1 MSPSPAERAEVLR
14 RQIDEAGK
22 AYHERDEQLIPDVE
36 YDRLVRE
43 LRALEV
49 AHPAS
54 IGRGGRH
61 FGSRKNSARFN
72 LKEVEKRVSIVR
84 RQIEE
89 ANHAY
94 HDLDAPIIPD
104 IEYDALV
111 RELERIEAE
120 YPQFI
125 TSESPTSK
133 VGGSNFVSF
142 TKVAHSQPML
152 SLSNAFSEDEVKT
165 FVKRIVAHTR
175 RSKPVFSVEPKFDG
189 LAMSLRYEKGEL
201 VKGITRGDGRVGED
215 VTENVRT
222 ISVIPKRISGGGVPA
237 VLEVRGEV
245 FMPHKGFNEFNERAL
260 RERRKP
266 LANPRNGAAGSMRQ
280 LDSRVTAKRPL
291 SFFAY
296 GVGEVIFEADLFEES
311 ESWNELAHSQV
322 LKQLSKWSFPVSELV
337 DTVMGERGLLE
348 YYERMQQARESLPF
362 DIDGVVYK
370 LDDRAGQEQMG
381 FVARAPRWAI
391 AHKFPAQEQTTTVE
405 AIEIQIGRTGAAT
418 PVARLAP
425 VAVAG
430 VIVSN
435 ATLHNADQI
444 QRLDV
449 RVGDTVIVRR
459 AGDVI
464 PEVVSVIADRRPA
477 GTTPWQMPS
486 QCPVCGS
493 EIVREEGAAAWRC
506 SGELSCPAQRKEA
519 IAHFASRR
527 AMDID
532 GLGGKYIET
541 LVDAGI
547 VRGVADLYRLQ
558 RDQLLQLKLVL
569 DAQSP
574 EALANQIGLHLPP
587 EGSGDYLRG
596 LLKLDGSDEGWRA
609 QALAMPA
616 TFSWNTK
623 KIATKW
629 ADNLIAA
636 IGASRTT
643 TLERLLFALG
653 IEHVGESTAK
663 ALATWFGD
671 LELIRHLPWPLFK
684 RVPDIGGEVARSLG
698 HFFEQAGNQEAIDA
712 LLQVGQVRISDVH
725 PPIAKLREGLDFAQM
740 LVEAEIPGIT
750 RLRAEKLVAM
760 LPDAASVLDAE
771 PVRFVA
777 AGLPNEI
784 ALGLADWLD
793 SEGHGPMLLKAEDYR
808 QKLLSLAPEQG
819 EQAVGPLEGQTAVL
833 TGTLSQMK
841 RDEAKARL
849 EALGAKVASSVSK
862 KTSFVVA
869 GAEAGSKLTTAQEL
883 GVPVWDEDQLVAF
896 LAQH

>member
-1 MSPSPAERAEVLR
+1 MSPSPAERAEALR

-22 AYHERDEQLIPDVE
+22 AYHERDEQLIPDAE

-43 LRALEV
+43 LEALER
-49 AHPAS
+49 AHPELA
-54 IGRGGRH
+54 
-61 FGSRKNSARFN
+61 
-72 LKEVEKRVSIVR
+72 
-84 RQIEE
+84 E
-89 ANHAY
+89 A
-94 HDLDAPIIPD
+94 D
-104 IEYDALV
+104 
-111 RELERIEAE
+111 
-120 YPQFI
+120 
-125 TSESPTSK
+125 SPTQR
-133 VGGSNFVSF
+133 VGGKASSRFAEVRHA
-142 TKVAHSQPML
+142 VPML
-152 SLSNAFSEDEVKT
+152 SLGNAFSDEEVQD
-165 FVKRIVAHTR
+165 FVRRIGERLR
-175 RSKPVFSVEPKFDG
+175 RDALYFSAEPKLDG
-189 LAMSLRYEKGEL
+189 LAISLRYENGRF
-201 VKGITRGDGRVGED
+201 VQGATRGDGATGED
-215 VTENVRT
+215 VSANLRQIE
-222 ISVIPKRISGGGVPA
+222 VIPQALVGQGWPE

-245 FMPHKGFNEFNERAL
+245 YMARADFEAYNAQARL
-260 RERRKP
+260 HDGKV
-266 LANPRNGAAGSMRQ
+266 LANPRNAAAGSLRQ
-280 LDSRVTAKRPL
+280 LDPKMSARRKL
-291 SFFAY
+291 SFYAY
-296 GVGEVIFEADLFEES
+296 GTGQVQGGQLPPTHSAT
-311 ESWNELAHSQV
+311 LA
-322 LKQLSKWSFPVSELV
+322 QLRAWGFPVSELCQV
-337 DTVMGERGLLE
+337 VEGSAGLLAYYRDIGERRDGL
-348 YYERMQQARESLPF
+348 AF

-370 LDDRAGQEQMG
+370 LDDRVGQEQMG
-381 FVARAPRWAI
+381 FVSRAPRWAI

-418 PVARLAP
+418 PVARLNP

-444 QRLDV
+444 ERLDV

-477 GTTPWQMPS
+477 GTTPWRMPG

-493 EIVREEGAAAWRC
+493 EIVREEGEAAWRC

-547 VRGVADLYRLQ
+547 VRGVADLYRLS

-569 DAQSP
+569 DAESP
-574 EALANQIGLHLPP
+574 EALAAQIGLHLPP

-596 LLKLDGSDEGWRA
+596 ILQLDGSDEAWRA
-609 QALAMPA
+609 RALAMPA
-616 TFSWNTK
+616 AFNWNTR
-623 KIATKW
+623 KIATRW

-636 IGASRTT
+636 IDASRAT

-663 ALATWFGD
+663 ALASWFGD

-698 HFFEQAGNQEAIDA
+698 HFFEQSGNQDAIDA
-712 LLQVGQVRISDVH
+712 LLQVGQVRIGDTHAPS
-725 PPIAKLREGLDFAQM
+725 AKLRDGLDFAQL

-750 RLRAEKLVAM
+750 RLRAEKLTAV
-760 LPDAASVLDAE
+760 LPDAAALVDAE

-777 AGLPNEI
+777 AGLPNEV

-793 SEGHGPMLLKAEDYR
+793 RDGHAQMLLKADADR
-808 QKLLSLAPEQG
+808 HTLLARAPEQT
-819 EQAVGPLEGQTAVL
+819 EQVAGPLDGQTVVL
-833 TGTLSQMK
+833 TGTLARMT

-849 EALGAKVASSVSK
+849 EALGAKVSGSVSK
-862 KTSFVVA
+862 KTAFVVA
-869 GAEAGSKLTTAQEL
+869 GTEAGSKLAKAGEL
-883 GVPVWDEDQLVAF
+883 GIEVWDEDRLVAF

>member
-1 MSPSPAERAEVLR
+1 MTPSPAARADVLR
-14 RQIDEAGK
+14 RQIEDAGK

-36 YDRLVRE
+36 YDL
-43 LRALEV
+43 
-49 AHPAS
+49 
-54 IGRGGRH
+54 
-61 FGSRKNSARFN
+61 
-72 LKEVEKRVSIVR
+72 
-84 RQIEE
+84 
-89 ANHAY
+89 
-94 HDLDAPIIPD
+94 
-104 IEYDALV
+104 LV
-111 RELERIEAE
+111 RELEAIEQAHPE
-120 YPQFI
+120 LAAAD
-125 TSESPTSK
+125 SPTRQ
-133 VGGSNFVSF
+133 VGGKASSRFAEVRHA
-142 TKVAHSQPML
+142 VPML
-152 SLSNAFSEDEVKT
+152 SLGNAFSDEEVQD
-165 FVKRIVAHTR
+165 FVRRIGERLR
-175 RSKPVFSVEPKFDG
+175 RSTLHFSAEPKLDG
-189 LAMSLRYEKGEL
+189 LAISLRYENGRF
-201 VKGITRGDGRVGED
+201 VQGATRGDGATGED
-215 VTENVRT
+215 VSANLRQ
-222 ISVIPKRISGGGVPA
+222 ISVIPQTLNGEGWPE

-245 FMPHKGFNEFNERAL
+245 YMARADFEAYNADARL
-260 RERRKP
+260 HDGKV
-266 LANPRNGAAGSMRQ
+266 LANPRNAAAGSLRQ
-280 LDSRVTAKRPL
+280 LDPKMSAKRKL
-291 SFFAY
+291 SFYAY
-296 GVGEVIFEADLFEES
+296 GIGQVDGGELPPTHSAT
-311 ESWNELAHSQV
+311 LA
-322 LKQLSKWSFPVSELV
+322 QLRTWGFPVSDLCQVVEGADGLLAYYR
-337 DTVMGERGLLE
+337 DIGERRDGL
-348 YYERMQQARESLPF
+348 AF

-444 QRLDV
+444 ARLDV

-493 EIVREEGAAAWRC
+493 EIVREEGEAAWRC

-569 DAQSP
+569 DAESP
-574 EALANQIGLHLPP
+574 EALASQIGLHLPP

-596 LLKLDGSDEGWRA
+596 ILRLDGTDEAWRA

-616 TFSWNTK
+616 TFTWNTK
-623 KIATKW
+623 KIATRW

-636 IGASRTT
+636 IDASRTT

-725 PPIAKLREGLDFAQM
+725 PPIAKLREGLDFAQL

-750 RLRAEKLVAM
+750 RLRAEKLVAI

-777 AGLPNEI
+777 AGLPNEV
-784 ALGLADWLD
+784 AMGLADWLD

-808 QKLLSLAPEQG
+808 QKLLTLAPEQA
-819 EQAVGPLEGQTAVL
+819 EQAAGPLEGQTAVL
-833 TGTLSQMK
+833 TGTLSQMN

-849 EALGAKVASSVSK
+849 EALGAKVAGSVSK

-869 GAEAGSKLTTAQEL
+869 GAEAGSKLTKAQEL

-896 LAQH
+896 LAKN

>member
-1 MSPSPAERAEVLR
+1 MPPSPAARADVLR
-14 RQIDEAGK
+14 RQIEDAGK

-36 YDRLVRE
+36 YDL
-43 LRALEV
+43 
-49 AHPAS
+49 
-54 IGRGGRH
+54 
-61 FGSRKNSARFN
+61 
-72 LKEVEKRVSIVR
+72 
-84 RQIEE
+84 
-89 ANHAY
+89 
-94 HDLDAPIIPD
+94 
-104 IEYDALV
+104 LV
-111 RELERIEAE
+111 RELEAIEQAHPE
-120 YPQFI
+120 LAAAD
-125 TSESPTSK
+125 SPTRQ
-133 VGGSNFVSF
+133 VGGKASSRFAEVRHA
-142 TKVAHSQPML
+142 VPML
-152 SLSNAFSEDEVKT
+152 SLGNAFSDEEVQD
-165 FVKRIVAHTR
+165 FVRRISERLR
-175 RSKPVFSVEPKFDG
+175 RSTLCFSAEPKLDG
-189 LAMSLRYEKGEL
+189 LAISLRYEEGRF
-201 VKGITRGDGRVGED
+201 VQGATRGDGATGED
-215 VTENVRT
+215 VSANLRQ
-222 ISVIPKRISGGGVPA
+222 ISVIPPVLRGEGWPA

-245 FMPHKGFNEFNERAL
+245 YMARADFEAYNADARL
-260 RERRKP
+260 HDGKV
-266 LANPRNGAAGSMRQ
+266 LANPRNAAAGSLRQ
-280 LDSRVTAKRPL
+280 LDPKMSARRKL
-291 SFFAY
+291 SFYAY
-296 GVGEVIFEADLFEES
+296 GTGQVEGGELPPTHSAT
-311 ESWNELAHSQV
+311 LA
-322 LKQLSKWSFPVSELV
+322 QLRAWGLPVSDLCQVVEGADGLLAYYR
-337 DTVMGERGLLE
+337 DIGERRDGL
-348 YYERMQQARESLPF
+348 AF

-444 QRLDV
+444 ARLDV

-493 EIVREEGAAAWRC
+493 EIVREESEAAWRC

-569 DAQSP
+569 DAESP
-574 EALANQIGLHLPP
+574 EALASQIGLHLSP
-587 EGSGDYLRG
+587 EGSGDYLRAI
-596 LLKLDGSDEGWRA
+596 LKLDGSVEAWRA

-616 TFSWNTK
+616 TFAWNTK
-623 KIATKW
+623 KIATRW

-636 IGASRTT
+636 IDASRTT

-725 PPIAKLREGLDFAQM
+725 PPIAKLRDGLDFAQL

-777 AGLPNEI
+777 AGLPNEV

-808 QKLLSLAPEQG
+808 QKLLALAPEQAD
-819 EQAVGPLEGQTAVL
+819 QVAGPLDGQTAVL
-833 TGTLSQMK
+833 TGTLTQMN

-849 EALGAKVASSVSK
+849 EALGAKVAGSVSK

-869 GAEAGSKLTTAQEL
+869 GAEAGSKLTKAQEL
-883 GVPVWDEDQLVAF
+883 GVPVWDEDQLIAF

>member
-1 MSPSPAERAEVLR
+1 MSPSPAQRAEALR

-22 AYHERDEQLIPDVE
+22 AYYERDEQLIPDAD
-36 YDRLVRE
+36 YDRLVRDLE
-43 LRALEV
+43 ALEQ
-49 AHPAS
+49 AHP
-54 IGRGGRH
+54 
-61 FGSRKNSARFN
+61 
-72 LKEVEKRVSIVR
+72 
-84 RQIEE
+84 
-89 ANHAY
+89 
-94 HDLDAPIIPD
+94 DLVQND
-104 IEYDALV
+104 
-111 RELERIEAE
+111 
-120 YPQFI
+120 
-125 TSESPTSK
+125 SPTQR
-133 VGGSNFVSF
+133 VGGKASSRFAEVRHA
-142 TKVAHSQPML
+142 VPML
-152 SLSNAFSEDEVKT
+152 SLGNAFSDEEVQD
-165 FVKRIVAHTR
+165 FVRRIGERLR
-175 RSKPVFSVEPKFDG
+175 RDALFFSAEPKLDG
-189 LAMSLRYEKGEL
+189 LAISLRYEDGRF
-201 VKGITRGDGRVGED
+201 VQGATRGDGSTGED
-215 VTENVRT
+215 VSANLRQ
-222 ISVIPKRISGGGVPA
+222 IKVIPHTLQGSGWPQ

-245 FMPHKGFNEFNERAL
+245 YMARADFEAYNADARL
-260 RERRKP
+260 HEGKV
-266 LANPRNGAAGSMRQ
+266 LANPRNAAAGSLRQ
-280 LDSRVTAKRPL
+280 LDPKLSARRKL
-291 SFFAY
+291 SFYAY
-296 GVGEVIFEADLFEES
+296 GTGEVQGG
-311 ESWNELAHSQV
+311 ELPPTHSATLAQ
-322 LKQLSKWSFPVSELV
+322 LKAWGFPVSELCQV
-337 DTVMGERGLLE
+337 VEGSDGLLAYYRDIGERRDGL
-348 YYERMQQARESLPF
+348 AF

-381 FVARAPRWAI
+381 FVSRAPRWAI

-418 PVARLAP
+418 PVARLHP

-444 QRLDV
+444 ERLDV

-464 PEVVSVIADRRPA
+464 PEVVSVIAERRPA
-477 GTTPWQMPS
+477 GTTAWRMPT

-547 VRGVADLYRLQ
+547 VRGVADLYRLT

-569 DAQSP
+569 DAESP
-574 EALANQIGLHLPP
+574 QALASQIGLHLPP
-587 EGSGDYLRG
+587 EGSGQYLRDV
-596 LLKLDGSDEGWRA
+596 LALDAGDEGWRA
-609 QALAMPA
+609 RALSLPA
-616 TFSWNTK
+616 AFEWNTK

-636 IGASRTT
+636 IDASRTT

-698 HFFEQAGNQEAIDA
+698 HFFEQPGNQEAIDA
-712 LLQVGQVRISDVH
+712 LLQVGQVRISDAH
-725 PPIAKLREGLDFAQM
+725 PPSAKLRDGLDFAQL

-750 RLRAEKLVAM
+750 RLRAEKLTAM

-771 PVRFVA
+771 PVQLVA
-777 AGLPNEI
+777 AGLPNEV
-784 ALGLADWLD
+784 ALGVAEWLD
-793 SEGHGPMLLKAEDYR
+793 SNGNGPMLLKADDYR
-808 QKLLSLAPEQG
+808 RTLLERAPEAS
-819 EQAVGPLEGQTAVL
+819 EQAAGPLDGQTVVL
-833 TGTLSQMK
+833 TGTLAQMT
-841 RDEAKARL
+841 RDEAKERL
-849 EALGAKVASSVSK
+849 EALGAKVAGSVSK

-869 GAEAGSKLTTAQEL
+869 GTDAGSKLTKANEL
-883 GVPVWDEDQLVAF
+883 GIEVWDEDRLVTF
-896 LAQH
+896 LAR

>member
-1 MSPSPAERAEVLR
+1 MTPSPAARADVLR
-14 RQIDEAGK
+14 RQIEDAGK

-36 YDRLVRE
+36 YDL
-43 LRALEV
+43 
-49 AHPAS
+49 
-54 IGRGGRH
+54 
-61 FGSRKNSARFN
+61 
-72 LKEVEKRVSIVR
+72 
-84 RQIEE
+84 
-89 ANHAY
+89 
-94 HDLDAPIIPD
+94 
-104 IEYDALV
+104 LV
-111 RELERIEAE
+111 RELEAIEQAHPE
-120 YPQFI
+120 LAAAD
-125 TSESPTSK
+125 SPTRQ
-133 VGGSNFVSF
+133 VGGKASSRFAEVRHA
-142 TKVAHSQPML
+142 VPML
-152 SLSNAFSEDEVKT
+152 SLGNAFSDEEVQDL
-165 FVKRIVAHTR
+165 VRRISERLR
-175 RSKPVFSVEPKFDG
+175 RSTLYFSAEPKLDG
-189 LAMSLRYEKGEL
+189 LAISLRYEEGRF
-201 VKGITRGDGRVGED
+201 VQGATRGDGATGED
-215 VTENVRT
+215 VSANLRQ
-222 ISVIPKRISGGGVPA
+222 ISVIPQVLKGEGWPA

-245 FMPHKGFNEFNERAL
+245 YMARADFEAYNADARL
-260 RERRKP
+260 HDGKV
-266 LANPRNGAAGSMRQ
+266 LANPRNAAAGSLRQ
-280 LDSRVTAKRPL
+280 LDPKMSARRKL
-291 SFFAY
+291 SFYAY
-296 GVGEVIFEADLFEES
+296 GTGQVEGGELPPTHSAT
-311 ESWNELAHSQV
+311 LA
-322 LKQLSKWSFPVSELV
+322 QLRAWGLPVSDLCQVVEGADGLLAYYR
-337 DTVMGERGLLE
+337 DIGERRDGL
-348 YYERMQQARESLPF
+348 AF

-444 QRLDV
+444 ARLDV

-493 EIVREEGAAAWRC
+493 EIVREEGEAAWRC

-569 DAQSP
+569 DAESP
-574 EALANQIGLHLPP
+574 EALASQIGLHLPP
-587 EGSGDYLRG
+587 EGSGDYLRAI
-596 LLKLDGSDEGWRA
+596 LKLDGSDEAWRA

-616 TFSWNTK
+616 TFAWNTK

-636 IGASRTT
+636 IDASRTT

-725 PPIAKLREGLDFAQM
+725 PPIAKLRDGLDFAQL

-777 AGLPNEI
+777 AGLPNEV

-808 QKLLSLAPEQG
+808 QKLLALAPEQAD
-819 EQAVGPLEGQTAVL
+819 QVAGPLDGQTAVL
-833 TGTLSQMK
+833 TGTLTQMN

-849 EALGAKVASSVSK
+849 EALGAKVAGSVSK

-869 GAEAGSKLTTAQEL
+869 GAEAGSKLTKAQEL

>member
-1 MSPSPAERAEVLR
+1 MTPSPAARADVLR
-14 RQIDEAGK
+14 RQIEDAGK

-36 YDRLVRE
+36 YDL
-43 LRALEV
+43 
-49 AHPAS
+49 
-54 IGRGGRH
+54 
-61 FGSRKNSARFN
+61 
-72 LKEVEKRVSIVR
+72 
-84 RQIEE
+84 
-89 ANHAY
+89 
-94 HDLDAPIIPD
+94 
-104 IEYDALV
+104 LV
-111 RELERIEAE
+111 RELEAIEQAHPE
-120 YPQFI
+120 LAAAD
-125 TSESPTSK
+125 SPTRQ
-133 VGGSNFVSF
+133 VGGKASSRFAEVRHA
-142 TKVAHSQPML
+142 VPML
-152 SLSNAFSEDEVKT
+152 SLGNAFSDEEVQD
-165 FVKRIVAHTR
+165 FVRRIGERLR
-175 RSKPVFSVEPKFDG
+175 RSTLHFSAEPKLDG
-189 LAMSLRYEKGEL
+189 LAISLRYENGRF
-201 VKGITRGDGRVGED
+201 VQGATRGDGATGED
-215 VTENVRT
+215 VSANLRQ
-222 ISVIPKRISGGGVPA
+222 ISVIPQTLNGEGWPE

-245 FMPHKGFNEFNERAL
+245 YMARADFEAYNADARL
-260 RERRKP
+260 HDGKV
-266 LANPRNGAAGSMRQ
+266 LANPRNAAAGSLRQ
-280 LDSRVTAKRPL
+280 LDPKMSAKRKL
-291 SFFAY
+291 SFYAY
-296 GVGEVIFEADLFEES
+296 GIGQVDGGELPPTHSAT
-311 ESWNELAHSQV
+311 LA
-322 LKQLSKWSFPVSELV
+322 QLRTWGFPVSDLCQVVEGADGLLAYYR
-337 DTVMGERGLLE
+337 DIGERRDGL
-348 YYERMQQARESLPF
+348 AF

-444 QRLDV
+444 ARLDV

-493 EIVREEGAAAWRC
+493 EIVREEGEAAWRC

-569 DAQSP
+569 DAESP
-574 EALANQIGLHLPP
+574 EALASQIGLHLPP

-596 LLKLDGSDEGWRA
+596 ILRLDGTDEAWRA

-616 TFSWNTK
+616 TFTWNTK
-623 KIATKW
+623 KIATRW

-636 IGASRTT
+636 IDASRTT

-725 PPIAKLREGLDFAQM
+725 PPIAKLREGLDFAQL

-750 RLRAEKLVAM
+750 RLRAEKLVAI

-777 AGLPNEI
+777 AGLPNEV
-784 ALGLADWLD
+784 AMGLADWLD

-808 QKLLSLAPEQG
+808 QKLLALAPEQA
-819 EQAVGPLEGQTAVL
+819 EQATGPLEGQTAVL
-833 TGTLSQMK
+833 TGTLSQMN

-849 EALGAKVASSVSK
+849 EALGAKVAGSVSK

-869 GAEAGSKLTTAQEL
+869 GAEAGSKLTKAQEL

-896 LAQH
+896 LAKY